1 VTPPPVAQ
9 WLSNAGVG
17 SVAELL
23 LVLLIA
29 SLLAA
34 VMLAPVAEKLY
45 GRLML
50 RYMGMTE
57 VADAPPAWWQRRA
70 RALQRRTAAA
80 ADDLP
85 LREAAALRE
94 RRLRH
99 ATGAAALAFVGG
111 SFLLWPLQA
120 SLSDQLAASAI
131 AALLMLGPAIV
142 NVRPHMPGRWLWAVP
157 AGVVIAGFG
166 VEALETGG
174 TLDLGDAAATLLVFY
189 GLLAIS
195 VHRTLRA
202 VVGPMMLLGVGLL
215 VGMVAAAQVQWPG
228 AVCDDT
234 RCNLR
239 GVLQLC
245 AWIALLAAGLWLAVG
260 VLQGLVR
267 LIDRGWVSDVSLVAA
282 FGMVC
287 TAALVVLVTS
297 DDRAGFGGPALAG
310 LAWAASPLAAYV
322 AVLRRTAPPC
332 TARSLLVLRVFSR
345 DARAER
351 MLDALQTRWRFAGP
365 VLQIGG
371 PDLATLNLDLYEFV
385 KLVTFRLHD
394 LVQPRGLPDD
404 AFAASLDLAA
414 DREGRFRVNEV
425 YCFDSSWKT
434 MVERLMAMSDA
445 IVLDLRGFTVQRG
458 GTTHEVLRLAA
469 LGVLDRVV
477 AVTDAQ
483 TDWRHFQATVDA
495 VQPGARP
502 AARVEATAPKALD
515 DCLSALYAAAGRT
528 PRRG

>member
-1 VTPPPVAQ
+1 
-9 WLSNAGVG
+9 
-17 SVAELL
+17 
-23 LVLLIA
+23 
-29 SLLAA
+29 
-34 VMLAPVAEKLY
+34 
-45 GRLML
+45 
-50 RYMGMTE
+50 
-57 VADAPPAWWQRRA
+57 
-70 RALQRRTAAA
+70 
-80 ADDLP
+80 
-85 LREAAALRE
+85 
-94 RRLRH
+94 
-99 ATGAAALAFVGG
+99 
-111 SFLLWPLQA
+111 
-120 SLSDQLAASAI
+120 
-131 AALLMLGPAIV
+131 
-142 NVRPHMPGRWLWAVP
+142 MPGRWLWTVP
-157 AGVVIAGFG
+157 AGVVLAGFG

-189 GLLAIS
+189 GLLVIS

-202 VVGPMMLLGVGLL
+202 VVGPMMMLGVGLMA
-215 VGMVAAAQVQWPG
+215 GMVAAAQVQWPG

-234 RCNLR
+234 QCNLR
-239 GVLQLC
+239 GVLQAV
-245 AWIALLAAGLWLAVG
+245 AWVALVAAGLWLAIG
-260 VLQGLVR
+260 ALQVLVR

-282 FGMVC
+282 FGLVC
-287 TAALVVLVTS
+287 TAALVALVTA
-297 DDRAGFGGPALAG
+297 DDRTAFGATAMAG
-310 LAWAASPLAAYV
+310 LAWMGAPLAAYV
-322 AVLRRTAPPC
+322 FVLRRTAPPR
-332 TARSLLVLRVFSR
+332 TARALLVLRVFSH
-345 DARAER
+345 DAKAER

-425 YCFDSSWKT
+425 YCFDTSWKT

-445 IVLDLRGFTVQRG
+445 IVLDLRGFTAQRG

-483 TDWRHFQATVDA
+483 TDWRHFEATVA
-495 VQPGARP
+495 AERPGAQP
-502 AARVEATAPKALD
+502 AARVEAGSPQALD
-515 DCLSALYAAAGRT
+515 ACLAALYAAAERA